1 MNGNAFHPVAAPG
14 SHPRPDVL
22 LRTRRSVMEAAHEM
36 RAQRTRQ
43 RRQVGIALLALSGL
57 VVLVTPALWSG
68 INDLSAGEHFFDMP
82 FMVIMLSLALL
93 SAVFAAL
100 LLTWKPGSRSARDE
114 RG

>member
-1 MNGNAFHPVAAPG
+1 MNGNAFHPVAAQS

-43 RRQVGIALLALSGL
+43 RRQVGIALLVLTGL
-57 VVLVTPALWSG
+57 VVLVTPAIWTGVS
-68 INDLSAGEHFFDMP
+68 DLTAGEHFFDMP
-82 FMVIMLSLALL
+82 FMVEVLSLAML
-93 SAVFAAL
+93 SAVFAVCL
-100 LLTWKPGSRSARDE
+100 LSWKRGSPSARDD